1 MRREAIVPGMAKFH
15 GHYGPLHTQAYL
27 AFRVH
32 LFLGWLIHVNRLG
45 LENFIWMQDTK
56 FASKKFEHLL
66 VKPLSMCIFA
76 LNYKP
81 HKGMGLLDFLFGNK
95 RKKIEAFMAQGGII
109 IDVRTKNEYKT
120 GGIPGSKNIPLQNI
134 TGQLSTIKKWN
145 KPVITCCASGIRS
158 GSAAAILKSNGVQAI
173 NGGAWSSLYRFID

>member
-1 MRREAIVPGMAKFH
+1 MRREAIVPGMAKFN

-32 LFLGWLIHVNRLG
+32 LFMGWLIHVNRLG
-45 LENFIWMQDTK
+45 LEDSIWMQDTK

-66 VKPLSMCIFA
+66 VKPLSMCVFA
-76 LNYKP
+76 LNCKP
-81 HKGMGLLDFLFGNK
+81 HMGMGLLDLLFGNK

-120 GGIPGSKNIPLQNI
+120 GGIPGSKNIPLQYI